1 MTRNSKYVYYYTG
14 ELTQLKSAKYS
25 IRQRMNQ
32 FDTQLW
38 QRFLKIAQPFF
49 YPLQPGSGKV
59 FLGLLLLLLVFL
71 FAAVF
76 VVVAGVTLGSQ
87 YLFPEFFNSIAP
99 GLLETVMGVIQSPWI
114 VAISLML
121 IVPIIAGFF
130 YKENLNSRWQPWFS
144 LSILLLLSISVS
156 GLNVIISYV
165 SNFFT
170 TALAEKNQS
179 EFWKFLYVYAGV
191 FIIGIPMV
199 SLYGYTRDRL
209 GNFWRKW
216 LTNQF
221 IDHYFKDRA
230 YYKLESQQQIDNPD
244 QRISEDIK
252 SFTITSLRFLLIL
265 LNSAIDII
273 SFSGILWLISKQLTI
288 FLLFYALFGT
298 AITFLIGRRLIPLNF
313 NQLRR
318 EADFRYGLVH
328 VRDHAE
334 SIAFYQ
340 GEEQESLQIKHR
352 FLQAF
357 HNFNLL
363 IGWQRNV
370 DYFTTGYRY
379 IVIILPS
386 LIMAPIYFAGEIK
399 YGDITQANFAFGQV
413 LSAFSIV
420 VSQIEPLSAFAAGI
434 NRLATF
440 SEALAPEEIAPD
452 PGEPRID
459 MVINSPLSLNHVTV
473 NTPNYSKILVSD
485 LSFMLQPRQG
495 LLIMGESGAGKS
507 SLLRVIAGLWRSGTG
522 QLVRPD
528 LQEILFLPQKPYMIL
543 GTLRKQLLYPHTN
556 RQIEDQE
563 LNQVLELVNLNQIPK
578 QVGGFDVE
586 LDWANVLSMGEQ
598 QRLAFAR
605 LLLTQPRYAILD
617 EATSALD
624 LQNEE
629 RLYQK
634 LHDTKTTYVSVG
646 HRLSLLKYHHQVLE
660 LQGDSQWRLVS
671 AEDYRNDMSALA

>member
-1 MTRNSKYVYYYTG
+1 M
-14 ELTQLKSAKYS
+14 KSAKFS

-38 QRFLKIAQPFF
+38 ERFLKIAQPFF
-49 YPLQPGSGKV
+49 YPLQPGSRKV

-71 FAAVF
+71 FAVVF
-76 VVVAGVTLGSQ
+76 VAVAAVTLGSQ
-87 YLFPEFFNSIAP
+87 YIFPEFFNSIAP
-99 GLLETVMGVIQSPWI
+99 GLLEAVTGVIQSPWMI
-114 VAISLML
+114 AITLML
-121 IVPIIAGFF
+121 IVPVIAAF
-130 YKENLNSRWQPWFS
+130 YYQENLKPRWQPWFS

-179 EFWKFLYVYAGV
+179 EFWKFLFVYAGV
-191 FIIGIPMV
+191 FIVGIPMV
-199 SLYGYTRDRL
+199 ALYGYTRDRL

-216 LTNQF
+216 LTDQF
-221 IDHYFKDRA
+221 IDTYFQDRS
-230 YYKLESQQQIDNPD
+230 YYKLDSKKQIDNPD

-265 LNSAIDII
+265 LNSVIDVI
-273 SFSGILWLISKQLTI
+273 SFSGILWLISKKLTV
-288 FLLFYALFGT
+288 FLLFYAIFGT
-298 AITFLIGRRLIPLNF
+298 VITFLIGRRLIPLNF

-328 VRDHAE
+328 VRDNAE

-340 GEEQESLQIKHR
+340 GEEQESLQIKQR
-352 FLQAF
+352 FFQAF
-357 HNFNLL
+357 NNFNLL

-399 YGDITQANFAFGQV
+399 YGDITQANFAFSQV

-440 SEALAPEEIAPD
+440 SEALELKETVPE
-452 PGEPRID
+452 PGEPQID
-459 MVINSPLSLNHVTV
+459 MVINSPLILNHVTV
-473 NTPNYSKILVSD
+473 NTPNYSKTLVSD
-485 LSFMLQPRQG
+485 LSLMLQDRQG
-495 LLIMGESGAGKS
+495 LLIMGKSGAGKS

-528 LQEILFLPQKPYMIL
+528 LQEMLFLPQKPYMIL
-543 GTLRKQLLYPHTN
+543 GTLREQLLYPHTSRN
-556 RQIEDQE
+556 IEDQK
-563 LNQVLELVNLNQIPK
+563 LSQVLELVNLQDIPE

-586 LDWANVLSMGEQ
+586 LDWANVLSLGEQ

-634 LHDTKTTYVSVG
+634 LHETQTTYVSVG
-646 HRLSLLKYHHQVLE
+646 HRLSLLKYHHKVLE
-660 LQGDSQWRLVS
+660 LQGDAAWRLVS
-671 AEDYRNDMSALA
+671 ADDYRNDMSAFA